1 MSLKTPDAETD
12 WDAKIEAARKAVLDA
27 TNPIAKA
34 YLQGLVVEYQRLA
47 ELENDLRLGM
57 SGNR

>member
-1 MSLKTPDAETD
+1 MTTTDSDTD
-12 WDAKIEAARKAVLDA
+12 WNAKIEAARRAVGEA

-47 ELENDLRLGM
+47 ELENDLQQPSQPRK
-57 SGNR
+57 R